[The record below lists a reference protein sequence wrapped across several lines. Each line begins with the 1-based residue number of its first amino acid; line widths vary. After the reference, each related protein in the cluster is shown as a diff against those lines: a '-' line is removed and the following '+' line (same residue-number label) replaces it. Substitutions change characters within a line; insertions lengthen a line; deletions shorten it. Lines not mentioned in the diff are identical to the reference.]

1 MSKSYFIKAFGC
13 KVSQSD
19 AAAVHQFLQANGYKV
34 SNSTEEANIIF
45 LQTCTVTQNSDSEAR
60 QFIRKVK
67 KINPDAKIIVVGC
80 YAQRAPEEIY
90 ELGVNSVIGN
100 LGIDKWK
107 KLKEILNIPYDEFEL
122 IDSSFYPSLKTLN
135 RMRPYLKIYDG
146 CNHRCSYCIVP
157 FVRGKGRSL
166 HPDLAIEQLKKL
178 IELGYKEILITGVNL
193 ASYGE
198 DLGIKSGLLL
208 LAERIEKLDGNFRIR
223 FSSVEPSIQML
234 EFFKFVCEAKKIVP
248 HFHLPLQHMSEKILK
263 DMRRPY
269 RKEEFLEIVYL
280 ISQKSSKACIGT
292 DIIVGFPTED
302 EKEFQ
307 ECYDGLKKIPV
318 HYFHVFKYSPRPGT
332 EAFSLKPKSPERI
345 VKERSNFLIELS
357 KSKFFDFKKSLIGED
372 FQILTYSAVDKN
384 IVVGL
389 TENYI
394 HLKIRNENK
403 EISENIFING
413 KLSYQNNEF
422 YALI

>member
-1 MSKSYFIKAFGC
+1 MSKNYFIKALGC

-19 AAAVHQFLQANGYKV
+19 AAAIHQFLQAYGYELT
-34 SNSTEEANIIF
+34 NSVEEAKIIF

-67 KINPDAKIIVVGC
+67 KLNPDAKIIVLGC

-90 ELGVNSVIGN
+90 KLGIDSVIGN
-100 LGIDKWK
+100 LGIDKWE
-107 KLKEILNIPYDEFEL
+107 KLKEILNIPSNNYEI
-122 IDSSFYPSLKTLN
+122 IDNSFYPSFKTLN
-135 RMRPYLKIYDG
+135 RVRPYLKIYDG

-166 HPDLAIEQLKKL
+166 HPDSAIEQLKKL

-193 ASYGE
+193 ASYGK
-198 DLGIKSGLLL
+198 DLGCKNGLLL
-208 LAERIEKLDGNFRIR
+208 LAERIEKLNGNFRVR
-223 FSSVEPSIQML
+223 FSSVEPSINML
-234 EFFKFVCEAKKIVP
+234 EFFKFICEAKKIVP

-269 RKEEFLEIVYL
+269 RKEDFLEIINL
-280 ISQKSSKACIGT
+280 ISQKSNRACIGT

-307 ECYDGLKKIPV
+307 ECYDELKKAPV

-332 EAFSLKPKSPERI
+332 EAFSLKAKSPERI
-345 VKERSNFLIELS
+345 VKERSQSLIELS
-357 KSKFFDFKKSLIGED
+357 KAKFFAFKKSLIGEN
-372 FQILTYSAVDKN
+372 FQILTYSFLDKN
-384 IVVGL
+384 IITGL

-394 HLKIRNENK
+394 HLKVKKGK
-403 EISENIFING
+403 EEVRENIFITG

-422 YALI
+422 YALV